1 MKIVRYTG
9 KGRGK
14 SVYGILGEDTIYPV
28 IGSPFSESID
38 YDKKNGIPYNES
50 IPLAPCEP
58 TKVIAL
64 AINYLGATGQTA
76 DMSEPLVFLKGSN
89 AVVGVNDPVELPFQS
104 NTWGE
109 AELGVV
115 IRRTARNADHYEV
128 KDHIL
133 GYVPANDVSCDNVD
147 DRDHHLARSKS
158 SDGFCPLGQYID
170 TDYDFRNKSILAYHN
185 DILLRKGNTDEMIW
199 DPEKIVVWLS
209 SWMTLYPG
217 DVIITGTPSRVR
229 DRLFL
234 KDGDTYTVEIEGFP
248 KMVTRFYEKK

>member
-1 MKIVRYTG
+1 MKIVRYTD

-28 IGSPFSESID
+28 IGSPFSKLIA
-38 YDKKNGIPYNES
+38 YDKTNGISYDETLL
-50 IPLAPCEP
+50 LAPCEP
-58 TKVIAL
+58 TKVVAL

-76 DMSEPLVFLKGSN
+76 DMLEPLVFLKSN
-89 AVVGVNDPVELPFQS
+89 NSVVGINDTVELPFQS

-109 AELGVV
+109 SELGVV
-115 IRRTARNADHYEV
+115 IRKTAKNILEAEVRNY
-128 KDHIL
+128 IL
-133 GYVPANDVSCDNVD
+133 GYVSANDVSCDNVD

-209 SWMTLYPG
+209 SWLTLYPG

-248 KMVTRFYEKK
+248 KMVTRFRAK